1 MIESFKKL
9 ILKYTKIIG
18 SILNKNYITVCN
30 NVSYGEVALLS
41 IKNKVWLLSE
51 TVFIELNHIKLL
63 KMYLKHSLG
72 VKTIFKCN

>member
-1 MIESFKKL
+1 MIESFKRL
-9 ILKYTKIIG
+9 ILKYTKVIG
-18 SILNKNYITVCN
+18 SMLNKSYITVCN

-51 TVFIELNHIKLL
+51 TMFFELSHIKLL
-63 KMYLKHSLG
+63 KMYLKHSLS